1 MKEKTLKEMFPE
13 KIARIDP
20 LVTLLR
26 GIRFRSAE
34 HRSNV
39 TLAIINYAATK
50 ADEAVKKQSEF
61 SNFQRDR
68 INCQLRDARI
78 ECDLLRDSIRK
89 LVVDTGETIIRACA
103 QGAPVNAEAVTGGNY
118 GKRN

>member
-13 KIARIDP
+13 KRARIDP

-34 HRSNV
+34 QRSSV

-78 ECDLLRDSIRK
+78 ECDLLRDSLRK
-89 LVVDTGETIIRACA
+89 LVVDAGETIIRACA
-103 QGAPVNAEAVTGGNY
+103 QGAPVTEAVTGDDY

>member
-1 MKEKTLKEMFPE
+1 MKEKTLKDMFPE
-13 KIARIDP
+13 KKARIDP

-34 HRSNV
+34 QRSSV

-50 ADEAVKKQSEF
+50 ADGAVKQQSEYLNL
-61 SNFQRDR
+61 SCDR
-68 INCQLRDARI
+68 INRQLRDARI
-78 ECDLLRDSIRK
+78 ECDLLRDSLRK
-89 LVVDTGETIIRACA
+89 LVVDAGETIIRACA
-103 QGAPVNAEAVTGGNY
+103 QGAPVNAEAVTGDNY